1 MKLLTVLTVVAGVK
15 VVTVVTVVIIITAV
29 TEVTKLIATT
39 IFVTK
44 EKENCV
50 KKVLKKVFF

>member
-1 MKLLTVLTVVAGVK
+1 MSVLTVVAVVK
-15 VVTVVTVVIIITAV
+15 VVTVVTVVILITVV